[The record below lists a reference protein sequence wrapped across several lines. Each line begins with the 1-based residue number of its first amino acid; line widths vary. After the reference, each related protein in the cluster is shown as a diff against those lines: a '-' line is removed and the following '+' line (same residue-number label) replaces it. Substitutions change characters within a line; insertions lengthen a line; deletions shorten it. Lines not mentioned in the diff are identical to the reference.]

1 MKISGNE
8 NWWLCIR
15 IIGEE
20 SFILQSCCNHTTS
33 AAAAGEAVRNYSLMS
48 SWNNH

>member
-1 MKISGNE
+1 MGTE
-8 NWWLCIR
+8 
-15 IIGEE
+15 G
-20 SFILQSCCNHTTS
+20 FQDHTTS